1 MKESLWRVG
10 AATAMAAA
18 ALTACGGGGGDGG
31 GQTTPAPAPAPAP
44 SPAPAPAPAPGASDS
59 ASACVNEA
67 DFNAGTVLD
76 YDLRST
82 PTGGNPTTG
91 RLVVTTGAREAF
103 AGANPVA
110 MNQTTYSGSN
120 ALPVATIFKDLIDG
134 NVVRYGQRS
143 GTGNST
149 VTTTEAPAVSIP
161 LEMQPG
167 QTIKL
172 TRRSTSVSS
181 ASTSAVDVTED
192 LTYVGRETLQSP
204 VGTFST
210 CRFSSVTTTTPDQGS
225 AFVTSATTWI
235 AAEGPYRGQMLK
247 TYVPAEGNRVE
258 TTSEVTRMTYTPQ

>member
-1 MKESLWRVG
+1 MRESLWRVG

-18 ALTACGGGGGDGG
+18 ALAACGGGSGDGG
-31 GQTTPAPAPAPAP
+31 GQTTPAPT
-44 SPAPAPAPAPGASDS
+44 PAPAPAPGTSES

-67 DFNAGTVLD
+67 DFNPGTVLD

-91 RLVVTTGAREAF
+91 RLVVTTGPREAF

-110 MNQTTYSGSN
+110 FGQTMYNGAN

-134 NVVRYGQRS
+134 NVVRYGQRT
-143 GTGNST
+143 GTGSST
-149 VTTTEAPAVSIP
+149 VTTTEAPAVTIP
-161 LEMQPG
+161 RAMQPG
-167 QTIKL
+167 QTVKL

-181 ASTSAVDVTED
+181 ASTTSLNVTED
-192 LTYVGRETLQSP
+192 LTYIGRETLQSP

-210 CRFSSVTTTTPDQGS
+210 CRFASVITTTPDQGS

-247 TYVPAEGNRVE
+247 TYVPTEGNRVE